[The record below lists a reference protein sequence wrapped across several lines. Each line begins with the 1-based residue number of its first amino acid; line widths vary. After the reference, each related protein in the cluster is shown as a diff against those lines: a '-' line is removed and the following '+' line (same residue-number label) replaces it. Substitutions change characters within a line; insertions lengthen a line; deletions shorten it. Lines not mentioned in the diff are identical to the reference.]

1 LEVNIEIKKM
11 TPEEANAKAREE
23 IGRLGGY
30 AEYRRQGTG
39 VPTD

>member
-1 LEVNIEIKKM
+1 MEIKKM
-11 TPEEANAKAREE
+11 TPEEVNANAREE

-30 AEYRRQGTG
+30 AEYRRQGTD